1 MDIEDLIRR
10 ISLAKKNDGYFCFL
24 DDEGYNVVKTKIMD
38 WYAEQKTELQLA
50 EEITILKAK
59 CFAYEQII
67 AKSNF
72 APFVKEKSKK
82 GNDNEQNN
90 K

>member
-1 MDIEDLIRR
+1 MDAYELR
-10 ISLAKKNDGYFCFL
+10 
-24 DDEGYNVVKTKIMD
+24 DEV
-38 WYAEQKTELQLA
+38 LQLTKENA
-50 EEITILKAK
+50 KLKAK
-59 CFAYEQII
+59 CYAYEKII

-72 APFVKEKSKK
+72 APFVKKKSKK